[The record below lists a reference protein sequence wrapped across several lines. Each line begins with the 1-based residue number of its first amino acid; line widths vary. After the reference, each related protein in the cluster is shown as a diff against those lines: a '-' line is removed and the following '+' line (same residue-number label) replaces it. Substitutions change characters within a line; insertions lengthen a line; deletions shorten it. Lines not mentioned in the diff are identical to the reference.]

1 MGLFDEPTFSPT
13 IGTGARTTSDIVSG
27 RIKPDYADEIY
38 SYQPNGN
45 AMALLLVKA
54 RKKRKTSQY
63 QFNFL
68 QKDRMPYRDNIN
80 LAAGYDADDVSIV
93 VDNGNRFYAR
103 CIVFVPRTKERFL
116 VDSVATNTLTVGQRG
131 LGTTAQPL
139 LDNDELQ
146 VIGDAYPENAD
157 VGTLTHIQE
166 VSTFNYTQTIR
177 TPFGFSGRDLN
188 TDMFGGPDMKSE
200 EKWQASEHTQKIEKA
215 IIWGARATFTDT
227 TPANINT
234 TTGGLHYWVKD
245 QNEWAL
251 NGINFNHKNLVEYH
265 EYGMYYGR
273 GGRFGSRTKWLFASS
288 AFLTQIESWGHDI
301 VRLVPSNT
309 VLGLKVKKIQTTHG
323 DLMLVDHPLFEGE
336 NRDKAFMVDM
346 NHVRYAYHQ
355 GRDTQLRR
363 DIAVKSVDGKTH
375 EVLTDMGLEVT
386 LPLSHGF
393 WYGLSV

>member
-13 IGTGARTTSDIVSG
+13 MVSGARTTGDIVSG
-27 RIKPDYADEIY
+27 RIKPDYADEIF

-54 RKKRKTSQY
+54 RKKRKVSQY

-68 QKDRMPYRDNIN
+68 QKDRYPYRDKVN
-80 LAAGYDADDVSIV
+80 LAAGYDADDTSIV
-93 VDNGNRFYAR
+93 VDNGDRVYAR
-103 CIVFVPRTKERFL
+103 AVVFVPRTKERLL
-116 VDSVATNTLTVGQRG
+116 VQSVSTNTLTIEQRG
-131 LGTTAQPL
+131 LGSTAQPL
-139 LDNDELQ
+139 LDNDQL
-146 VIGDAYPENAD
+146 VIIGDAYPENAD
-157 VGTLTHIQE
+157 VGTAQSIQE
-166 VSTFNYTQTIR
+166 AVTYNYTQTIR
-177 TPFGFSGRDLN
+177 TPFAFSGRDMN
-188 TDMFGGPDMKSE
+188 TDMFGGPDMRTE
-200 EKWQASEHTQKIEKA
+200 EKWQASEHTQKIEKTLF
-215 IIWGARATFTDT
+215 WSARATFTANS
-227 TPANINT
+227 PANINT

-251 NGINFNHKNLVEYH
+251 NGIPFNHKNLVEYL

-273 GGRFGSRTKWLFASS
+273 GGRFGSRTKWLFGSS
-288 AFLTQIESWGHDI
+288 AFMTQIEGWGHDI

-346 NHVRYAYHQ
+346 NHIRYAYHQ

-375 EVLTDMGLEVT
+375 EILTDAGIEVT
-386 LPLSHGF
+386 LPLAHGF